1 MTAAS
6 RARSVAPFVV
16 VALLIGTLAACSA
29 GTPPEPTPREFP
41 LTLNDVYDNSRT
53 TADEIIAEF
62 AGSQTVVPAD
72 GSVDR
77 CFGEDPGVGRW
88 TWATAFTA
96 PDLAGT
102 IAHVQ
107 QEYGDAVTSTG
118 AAAQPIEYA
127 DGTEYAVGTP
137 HTLIEVENGS
147 YLLTYPLGA
156 EGVVTMRV
164 VTACGQ
170 LR

>member
-6 RARSVAPFVV
+6 RARSAAPFALVP
-16 VALLIGTLAACSA
+16 LLIAALASCAA

-62 AGSQTVVPAD
+62 AGAETVVPPD
-72 GSVDR
+72 GGVDP

-102 IAHVQ
+102 IARVQ
-107 QEYGDAVTSTG
+107 REYGDAVTSTG

-147 YLLTYPLGA
+147 YLLTYPLST

-164 VTACGQ
+164 VSACGQ